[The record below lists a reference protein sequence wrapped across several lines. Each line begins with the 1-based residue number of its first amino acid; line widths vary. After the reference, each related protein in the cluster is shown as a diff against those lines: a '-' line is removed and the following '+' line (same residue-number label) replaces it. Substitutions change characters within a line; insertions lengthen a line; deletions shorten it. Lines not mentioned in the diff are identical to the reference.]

1 MIVQTTACW
10 GAGKASQSLHPI
22 RSSPPGAD
30 CPAGKQKSVVIITH
44 LSGLFYGKNCI
55 KLGWCL
61 KNHTTRKQWLQLHRP
76 SRYLFNSNAAIAFRR
91 QSFPL
96 LGWTSPGRV
105 QGLSGACAASLQG
118 LEGREGA
125 RWPQSSDCRPSACS
139 RPGAEPTLTQSS
151 DCRPGA
157 CSSPGDEST
166 PTPEVSRVIPLFC
179 ASGRD
184 GSGRFQ
190 SFLKSHS

>member
-1 MIVQTTACW
+1 MSALGDSPDNSLLGCW
-10 GAGKASQSLHPI
+10 QGQPESSSHQKQSPWSWLSCRKTKISCHHYTPPRVILWEELHKAW
-22 RSSPPGAD
+22 
-30 CPAGKQKSVVIITH
+30 VM
-44 LSGLFYGKNCI
+44 F
-55 KLGWCL
+55 
-61 KNHTTRKQWLQLHRP
+61 KNHTTRKEWLQLHRP
-76 SRYLFNSNAAIAFRR
+76 SRYLFNSNAAMAFRR

-139 RPGAEPTLTQSS
+139 RPG
-151 DCRPGA
+151 
-157 CSSPGDEST
+157 DEST
-166 PTPEVSRVIPLFC
+166 PTPEVSRIIPLFC